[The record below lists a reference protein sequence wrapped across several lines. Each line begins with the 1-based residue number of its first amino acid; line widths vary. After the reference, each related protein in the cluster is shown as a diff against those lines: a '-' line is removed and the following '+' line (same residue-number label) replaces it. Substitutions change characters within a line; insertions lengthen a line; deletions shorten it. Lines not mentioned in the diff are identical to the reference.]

1 MDQTIFSK
9 YKQTSFFSD
18 EWLELESAPGLFSL
32 LLEDLQM
39 PSIQVEEIYDLDS
52 IRSPVYGFVFLFKL
66 VSGRK
71 SRRKLL
77 FDENADSLI
86 QDNEV
91 VRRMFFAHQIIPNS
105 CATHSLLSVLLNSEA
120 IELSDTLSSMKE
132 FTSGF
137 TPENKGVSICNIPEI
152 ALAHNKHASP
162 QLPVGVSRKKGSMT
176 MFYGDK
182 FHYVSYVPLNGHL
195 IEIDGLKEAP
205 IDHGPWCEREDWTDL
220 FRRCISKRLG
230 MDMNGET
237 TGVEIRFSLMA
248 IVPNKVYL
256 SEIRLLKIEQ
266 SMNRLLADAFKR
278 GRIERPGNE
287 EEGTQSTLV
296 LPREELETIREL
308 RIEMSK
314 VEMELQKMKE
324 IRTQYEVEFQRRTHD
339 YRPFFTKFINCLER
353 NQTTFEVHINS

>member
-52 IRSPVYGFVFLFKL
+52 ITPPVYGFIFLFKL

-77 FDENADSLI
+77 YDENIDFLI
-86 QDNEV
+86 QDSEV
-91 VRRMFFAHQIIPNS
+91 VREMFFAHQIVPNS
-105 CATHSLLSVLLNSEA
+105 CATHSLLSVLLNSEEV
-120 IELSDTLSSMKE
+120 ELSDTLSSLKE
-132 FTSGF
+132 FTKGF

-162 QLPVGVSRKKGSMT
+162 QLAVGAGRKKGSMT

-182 FHYVSYVPLNGHL
+182 FHYVSYVPLNSHL
-195 IEIDGLKEAP
+195 IEIDGLKDAP
-205 IDHGPWCEREDWTDL
+205 IDHGPWRKGENWIDL
-220 FRRCISKRLG
+220 FRECISTRLG
-230 MDMNGET
+230 MDKNGQT

-248 IVPNKVYL
+248 IVPNKVYMN
-256 SEIRLLKIEQ
+256 EIRLLRIEQ
-266 SMNRLLADAFKR
+266 SMNRLLAEAFKR
-278 GRIERPGNE
+278 GKFETEAEGNV
-287 EEGTQSTLV
+287 SNTLV
-296 LPREELETIREL
+296 LPREELEKIREL
-308 RIEMSK
+308 MEEKSRIE
-314 VEMELQKMKE
+314 VEYERVKE
-324 IRTQYEVEFQRRTHD
+324 IRNQYEVEFQRRTHD
-339 YRPFFTKFINCLER
+339 YRPFFTKFVNILER
-353 NQTTFEVHINS
+353 KKSAFEVRTDS